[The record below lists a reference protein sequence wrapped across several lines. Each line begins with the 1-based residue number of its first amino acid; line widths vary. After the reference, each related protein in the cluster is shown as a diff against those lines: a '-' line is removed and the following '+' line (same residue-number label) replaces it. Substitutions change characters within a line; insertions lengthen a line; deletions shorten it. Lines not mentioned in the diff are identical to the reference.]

1 MDVHLDTLSDWAVQS
16 LCETFFVPHLSSLGD
31 IPASPLPSLAEIL
44 LGDPTFSIRL
54 PSPIA
59 NRIIDGLA
67 RRGKLTAGVLDIL
80 LDRNRIRLTA
90 LPLYCIDVDPNAFVD
105 KIAELVNV
113 TSIDISFSPC
123 WADLSTPFLK
133 IVEDKCMTSLTS
145 FSARHVIG
153 EIGLVELPHFSNLR
167 HLDIGFTSVSL
178 EELRIFVSSLP
189 LLEHLCISGIP
200 VSLLEVFST
209 ADCLACVRLKHLG
222 LNSLYVV
229 PVTESKLTATL
240 SSNISAFFSKLGL
253 LSSLDLSYVSW
264 RCDGKSAASVKQA
277 LYDILTSSSSLT
289 HLECSDTLSM
299 DCVCDVLRATNRFSQ
314 LKFLEKMDEYNNK
327 YDLGAETCQ
336 ISTGENVHDYCSKHA
351 LRNYAAFSDVVTLY
365 DHRILRRSYEVIPSP
380 VSSMLY
386 AGLLRMQT
394 EKDSKTAKVI
404 AKFFNSLFS
413 RMELDSQME
422 WYSIKDKKPLVL
434 GHHACGLLE
443 YFFRKFLNPKIF
455 PLLREFSDRAAFH
468 GTRDMICFVQALV
481 SSVYRFSPF
490 ICSQP
495 LLLHLAVA
503 FISDLPDDSYSKY
516 STLRRLFE
524 KVPAIV
530 RQHLA
535 GNKGNLSKLC
545 VRLSYFIN
553 CYPDVEIMLRDQYL
567 SDFLIGASTIV
578 RALCSLCYGL
588 PSLFRDFVEVPE
600 AVDNLAEV
608 AQRGSYFYFHAGRG
622 KSSYCVAVEFLSYIA
637 EIRDLAH
644 TVCLRKVI
652 KAIVDAASC
661 SPPTERMRIASS
673 YLAALLIVN
682 DDLDSIWPND
692 VESKD
697 ALVAKVFGNSDYERG
712 FFERTTKAELN
723 CYYYTTLVPLV
734 NVCNCS
740 EFPAVSAFG
749 LNHLAYFCCSYFHA
763 HNYFAET
770 GLCPLCLLRKEVG
783 ADVVSGLSI
792 PAELEDQF
800 DAVMKAC
807 PVHKED

>member
-16 LCETFFVPHLSSLGD
+16 LCETFFVPHLPLLGD
-31 IPASPLPSLAEIL
+31 MPASPLPSVAEIL
-44 LGDPTFSIRL
+44 LGDPTCSVRL

-90 LPLYCIDVDPNAFVD
+90 MPLYCIDVDPNAFVD

-123 WADLSTPFLK
+123 WADLPTPFLK

-145 FSARHVIG
+145 FCARHVIG

-200 VSLLEVFST
+200 VSLSEVFST

-222 LNSLYVV
+222 LNSLNFV
-229 PVTESKLTATL
+229 PVMESEFTATL

-253 LSSLDLSYVSW
+253 LSSVDLSYISW
-264 RCDGKSAASVKQA
+264 RSGGKSDASVKQA
-277 LYDILTSSSSLT
+277 LYEILLTSSSLT
-289 HLECSDTLSM
+289 HLECSGTLTL

-314 LKFLEKMDEYNNK
+314 LKFLEKMDFHSNG
-327 YDLGAETCQ
+327 YDIGAENCQ
-336 ISTGENVHDYCSKHA
+336 ISTGCNVNDYCSKHA
-351 LRNYAAFSDVVTLY
+351 LRNYAAFSRVVSLY
-365 DHRILRRSYEVIPSP
+365 DHRILRRCGEAIPAP

-394 EKDSKTAKVI
+394 EKDFKIAEVI
-404 AKFFNSLFS
+404 ARFFAGLF
-413 RMELDSQME
+413 REMDWDIERN
-422 WYSIKDKKPLVL
+422 KKPLVL

-443 YFFRKFLNPKIF
+443 YFFRKF
-455 PLLREFSDRAAFH
+455 SDCVMSDD
-468 GTRDMICFVQALV
+468 GTRDVNCFVEALA
-481 SSVYRFSPF
+481 SSVFHFSPF

-495 LLLHLAVA
+495 LLLHLAVEV
-503 FISDLPDDSYSKY
+503 ISNLPDDEWYSKY
-516 STLRRLFE
+516 NTLRRFFE

-535 GNKGNLSKLC
+535 KNKSQLTKLC
-545 VRLSYFIN
+545 VH
-553 CYPDVEIMLRDQYL
+553 L
-567 SDFLIGASTIV
+567 SDVLDSYSEVERLRYKEIYLCDFLVGVSTIV

-588 PSLFRDFVEVPE
+588 PSLFRDFVKVPE

-608 AQRGSYFYFHAGRG
+608 ALRGSYFYFHAGRG

-652 KAIVDAASC
+652 RAIVDAASC

-697 ALVAKVFGNSDYERG
+697 ALVAKVFGKSDYTRG

-740 EFPAVSAFG
+740 EFLAVSAFG
-749 LNHLAYFCCSYFHA
+749 LNHLAYFCCSDFHA
-763 HNYFAET
+763 QNYFAET
-770 GLCPLCLLRKEVG
+770 GLCPLCLLRKEIG
-783 ADVVSGLSI
+783 ADAVSGLSI